1 MPIEISY
8 SYIPVNSYTGAWQH
22 AHQTAARHHAAAYG
36 IACYYV
42 EVSEKQ
48 FYAVIKAE
56 PQDLVTEAKTDKLG
70 QIYTRFSAR
79 FRADDFGRS
88 YSDGQGHNVYLLS
101 VDAGER
107 HLATLTMLSERA
119 QVEADIKNGRSVHR
133 ERA

>member
-1 MPIEISY
+1 MTIEISF
-8 SYIPVNSYTGAWQH
+8 SHIPVNSYTGAWQP

-42 EVSEKQ
+42 EVSEEQ

-56 PQDLVTEAKTDKLG
+56 PQDLVTKAETDKLG
-70 QIYTRFSAR
+70 QIYTLFSVR
-79 FRADDFGRS
+79 NRADDFGRS

-101 VDAGER
+101 VDAADR
-107 HLATLTMLSERA
+107 HVATLTMLSEKA
-119 QVEADIKNGRSVHR
+119 QAEADIRNGRSVHR